1 MHPQYWASPETT
13 SVNRLPILNIEHVE
27 KLSLDGTWSF
37 QLLHTPNE
45 SLRKRWAKFELPSLW
60 TMEED
65 KNFIFDQVVTTNGG
79 LPIDKL
85 EPHSNS
91 ENPTGVYERDFEIP
105 GSWENKRI
113 VLQLG
118 GFESVVRVL
127 VNGYEIGIS
136 KDARMAAEFDI
147 TKSLKGGKNSIRLYV
162 SKFSDASFIEDLD
175 HSWHGGISQSIKLY
189 ASTEVFI
196 ERLYTS
202 TGISRDL
209 KTGSLEIQAFI
220 GAVNGKSRE
229 GFTLRAAIE
238 ELPKVKSAS
247 MAATLDADTAATT
260 GEIFF
265 EAQIGKI
272 LPWSAENPQL
282 YTLHLELVDPLGNI
296 VQISSQKIGFRSV
309 QVKGFDLLV
318 NNKAIRLTG
327 VDRRELGSAIN
338 RIANRD
344 QLRQILFE
352 LKRRNFTALHTSHFP
367 STPTFL
373 DLCDELG
380 FYVIAEPNIQLVPI
394 AEFLADD
401 PTYLAAFVDR
411 ASRMVQRDIHHP
423 SVIAWSLGDQSD
435 AGINFETAAAY
446 IQAMDSSRPLLG
458 FDDEECDAAFEDVQ
472 PIISVTTKSAASGKF
487 NVSNNQVFLPASDF
501 EIEWSITRDEIEIA
515 RGVSSIPFIAP
526 QKSTVV
532 SVKSSALTRIEGKGK
547 RAITIV
553 VRNRKSTVWSS
564 ANTEVSRST
573 FALPAR
579 GAQR

>member
-13 SVNRLPILNIEHVE
+13 SVNRLPMLSIEHVE
-27 KLSLDGTWSF
+27 KLSLDGTWIF

-45 SLRKRWAKFELPSLW
+45 SLRKRWAKVEIPSLW

-65 KNFIFDQVVTTNGG
+65 KDLYFDKALTTNGG
-79 LPIDKL
+79 LPITGL
-85 EPHSNS
+85 SPHSNS
-91 ENPTGVYERDFEIP
+91 DNPTGVYERDFEIP

-118 GFESVVRVL
+118 GFESVVRV
-127 VNGYEIGIS
+127 VINGFEIGLS
-136 KDARMAAEFDI
+136 KDSRLAAEFDI
-147 TKSLKGGKNSIRLYV
+147 TKSLKGGKNTIRLYV
-162 SKFSDASFIEDLD
+162 SKWSDASFIEDLD

-189 ASTEVFI
+189 ATHEVFI
-196 ERLYTS
+196 ERLYTT

-220 GAVNGKSRE
+220 GSINGKSRE
-229 GFTLRAAIE
+229 GFTLRATIE

-247 MAATLDADTAATT
+247 MAATLDGDTASTS

-265 EAQIGKI
+265 AAKIGKI
-272 LPWSAENPQL
+272 LPWSAEDPQL
-282 YTLHLELVDPLGNI
+282 YTLHVELIDPLGII

-309 QVKGFDLLV
+309 QVKGFEVIV
-318 NNKAIRLTG
+318 NNKAVRLTG
-327 VDRRELGSAIN
+327 VDRRDLGSAIN

-352 LKRRNFTALHTSHFP
+352 LKRRNFTALHTSHFS

-394 AEFLADD
+394 AEFIADD
-401 PTYLAAFVDR
+401 PTYLSAFVDR

-423 SVIAWSLGDQSD
+423 AVIAWSLGDQSD
-435 AGINFETAAAY
+435 SGINFETAAAY
-446 IQAMDSSRPLLG
+446 IQAMDSSRPLIG
-458 FDDEECDAAFEDVQ
+458 FEDEEFDADFVDVE
-472 PIISVTTKSAASGKF
+472 PIISVTTKSPASGRF
-487 NVSNNQVFLPASDF
+487 EVMNNQEFLPTSDY

-515 RGVSSIPFIAP
+515 RGVSSIPLIAP
-526 QKSTVV
+526 QKSNVV
-532 SVKSSALTRIEGKGK
+532 VVKSSALTKIDGKGK

-553 VRNRKSTVWSS
+553 VRNRKRTAWTS
-564 ANTEVSRST
+564 ANAEVFRGT

-579 GAQR
+579 TAKR